1 MAFQILS
8 LENKK
13 ITISDESLNEFKS
26 RLRGEIILPGNER
39 YEVERKIWNGMIDKK
54 PGMIVLCRGSS
65 DVIHSIRFARE
76 HNLLVSVR
84 GGGHNV
90 AGNAVCN
97 GGMMISL
104 AYMKGIIVNPVER
117 TAIAQPGVTWN
128 DFDKETQLFGLTT
141 PGGIVSTTGIA
152 GFTLGGGFGWFTRKF
167 GFASDNLIS
176 VDVVTAEG
184 KFLTANETEYSD
196 LFWAVRGGGGNF
208 GIVTS
213 FKFKLHPVGP
223 NVTAGLIAYHGKE
236 AREVYNF
243 FKEFNEKSP
252 VELGAVLIF
261 RLAPAAPFLPKEIH
275 GKPIAGIAVCYCGKP
290 EDGLKIVEPIK
301 KFGNPIVD
309 TIGIKPYLA
318 HQSMFDAGQ
327 LSGNQYYWKSEYLHS
342 LEDGFRDS
350 AISYFEQ
357 ITSPVTIIAVANINR
372 NQNII
377 LDSAASHRSATF
389 ILNIN
394 TGWENPNENE
404 KHIKWA
410 RDFWNEIRP
419 YSTGGVYVNFISE
432 DEGEDRVKAA
442 YGSNY
447 ERLVSLKNKYDPTN
461 FFRLNQNI
469 KPK

>member
-1 MAFQILS
+1 
-8 LENKK
+8 
-13 ITISDESLNEFKS
+13 
-26 RLRGEIILPGNER
+26 
-39 YEVERKIWNGMIDKK
+39 
-54 PGMIVLCRGSS
+54 
-65 DVIHSIRFARE
+65 
-76 HNLLVSVR
+76 
-84 GGGHNV
+84 
-90 AGNAVCN
+90 
-97 GGMMISL
+97 
-104 AYMKGIIVNPVER
+104 
-117 TAIAQPGVTWN
+117 
-128 DFDKETQLFGLTT
+128 
-141 PGGIVSTTGIA
+141 
-152 GFTLGGGFGWFTRKF
+152 
-167 GFASDNLIS
+167 
-176 VDVVTAEG
+176 
-184 KFLTANETEYSD
+184 
-196 LFWAVRGGGGNF
+196 
-208 GIVTS
+208 
-213 FKFKLHPVGP
+213 
-223 NVTAGLIAYHGKE
+223 
-236 AREVYNF
+236 
-243 FKEFNEKSP
+243 
-252 VELGAVLIF
+252 
-261 RLAPAAPFLPKEIH
+261 
-275 GKPIAGIAVCYCGKP
+275 
-290 EDGLKIVEPIK
+290 
-301 KFGNPIVD
+301 
-309 TIGIKPYLA
+309 
-318 HQSMFDAGQ
+318 MFDAGQ